1 MKIRKSDTVKIL
13 YGKDSGKTGKVVL
26 VDPKNSKLVVEGVNV
41 FKKHVKGDGQTRKSE
56 IVDVMRPVSSAKVA
70 LLCPHCGKPTRVVMT
85 KEGKNFVRTCK
96 KCGKGLD
103 VKVAKVE
110 EKKEEVKS
118 KKVSKKK

>member
-56 IVDVMRPVSSAKVA
+56 IVNVMRPVASSKVA
-70 LLCPHCGKPTRVVMT
+70 LVCPHCGKPTRVVMT
-85 KEGKNFVRTCK
+85 KEGNNFVRTCK

-110 EKKEEVKS
+110 EKKEETKS